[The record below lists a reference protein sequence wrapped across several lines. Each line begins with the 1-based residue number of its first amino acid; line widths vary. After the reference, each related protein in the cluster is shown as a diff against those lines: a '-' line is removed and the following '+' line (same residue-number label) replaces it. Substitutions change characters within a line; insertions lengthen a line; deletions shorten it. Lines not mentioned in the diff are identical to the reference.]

1 MRYKKETPARNFLR
15 KFQQKI
21 RKQGSFYFLKY
32 FLRILFF

>member
-21 RKQGSFYFLKY
+21 RKQGSFFLKNIFCENY
-32 FLRILFF
+32 FF